1 MVPCYFSLR
10 DARLKLQICVLQI
23 CVCCVCD
30 ILSNWRGFQPYKLLI
45 SNPRLVFVRTVLGLR
60 FVRDV
65 APELRTERSLGA
77 HRNATWQSSLNDLK
91 DGRNST
97 VLYIKISSLLVSC
110 SQPYTIK
117 NKFSKELFMCLSSM
131 KPYDQKKVY
140 LIWRKSKCVNSK
152 WVIIWFFCD
161 KDHYGELISGLGEG
175 RLCKQF
181 FFSHMLGKLFYPF
194 VCWLRNRHLST
205 AIQKQMFVSR
215 NERQKSLGD
224 THLNSCLNLFKCFLT
239 T

>member
-65 APELRTERSLGA
+65 APELRTARSLGA

-117 NKFSKELFMCLSSM
+117 NKFSKERFMCLSSM
-131 KPYDQKKVY
+131 KPYDQKKEY
-140 LIWRKSKCVNSK
+140 LIWRKSKCVNGK
-152 WVIIWFFCD
+152 WVIIWFFFAT
-161 KDHYGELISGLGEG
+161 KIWGVNFWVRG
-175 RLCKQF
+175 RPIMQTVF
-181 FFSHMLGKLFYPF
+181 FFSYAWKA
-194 VCWLRNRHLST
+194 VLS
-205 AIQKQMFVSR
+205 
-215 NERQKSLGD
+215 L
-224 THLNSCLNLFKCFLT
+224 CLLVT
-239 T
+239 

>member
-65 APELRTERSLGA
+65 APELRTARSLGA

-117 NKFSKELFMCLSSM
+117 NKFSKERFMCLSSM
-131 KPYDQKKVY
+131 KPYDQKKVI
-140 LIWRKSKCVNSK
+140 L
-152 WVIIWFFCD
+152 F
-161 KDHYGELISGLGEG
+161 EG
-175 RLCKQF
+175 
-181 FFSHMLGKLFYPF
+181 
-194 VCWLRNRHLST
+194 N
-205 AIQKQMFVSR
+205 
-215 NERQKSLGD
+215 
-224 THLNSCLNLFKCFLT
+224 LNV
-239 T
+239 